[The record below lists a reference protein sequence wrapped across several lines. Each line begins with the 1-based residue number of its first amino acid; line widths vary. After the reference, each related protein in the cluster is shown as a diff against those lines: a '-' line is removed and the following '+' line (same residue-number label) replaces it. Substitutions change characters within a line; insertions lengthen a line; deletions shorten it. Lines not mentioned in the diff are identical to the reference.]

1 MPLKRP
7 ARFSASPQLCFH
19 RESTATSIG
28 RCMRATLAASI
39 RRRRTWVDE
48 VRVLGR
54 RGGVLREGMG

>member
-28 RCMRATLAASI
+28 RRMRATLAASM
-39 RRRRTWVDE
+39 RRRRAWVE
-48 VRVLGR
+48 EAGVRGR

>member
-28 RCMRATLAASI
+28 RCMRATLAASM
-39 RRRRTWVDE
+39 RRRRTWVE
-48 VRVLGR
+48 AGVRGS
-54 RGGVLREGMG
+54 GVLREGMG